1 MFVFLVNTPSR
12 GSQLEEMEV
21 VVVVLVLLV
30 EVLVELVRTDNFIT
44 SSSGL
49 KSGREGAGSV

>member
-21 VVVVLVLLV
+21 VVVVLVVVL
-30 EVLVELVRTDNFIT
+30 EVLVRTDNFIT

-49 KSGREGAGSV
+49 QSGREGAGSV